1 VVPGGGVNHG
11 GQVGGGLSPGLGGS
25 VVGGSVDGGGELGG
39 SVDGGGELGG
49 SVDGGGELGG
59 SVDGGGELGGSDGG
73 DDSAGTGLD
82 GDGLFELAGHV
93 GAGAELVS
101 RGTTSA
107 GRGGCRVAAGRAGAD
122 GRAEAAR
129 CGGRGGGRLDEA
141 CWTGITVAP
150 SGPGTISVRQAA
162 PAISAATA
170 ATAGPNSSAAHHG
183 CLRYWPQ
190 SPVASQDRTPRT
202 AAMAPPLRG
211 HRQAVSGLAM
221 W

>member
-1 VVPGGGVNHG
+1 M
-11 GQVGGGLSPGLGGS
+11 
-25 VVGGSVDGGGELGG
+25 
-39 SVDGGGELGG
+39 
-49 SVDGGGELGG
+49 
-59 SVDGGGELGGSDGG
+59 
-73 DDSAGTGLD
+73 
-82 GDGLFELAGHV
+82 
-93 GAGAELVS
+93 
-101 RGTTSA
+101 R
-107 GRGGCRVAAGRAGAD
+107 GRGR
-122 GRAEAAR
+122 
-129 CGGRGGGRLDEA
+129 GRLDEA

>member
-25 VVGGSVDGGGELGG
+25 VVGGSVVGGSVVGGSVDGGSVDGG
-39 SVDGGGELGG
+39 SVDGGGELG
-49 SVDGGGELGG
+49 
-59 SVDGGGELGGSDGG
+59 GG

-141 CWTGITVAP
+141 CRAGITVAP

>member
-25 VVGGSVDGGGELGG
+25 VVGGSVDGGGA
-39 SVDGGGELGG
+39 V
-49 SVDGGGELGG
+49 V
-59 SVDGGGELGGSDGG
+59 GGSDGG

-82 GDGLFELAGHV
+82 GDGLFELAGHA

-129 CGGRGGGRLDEA
+129 CGGGGGGRLDEA
-141 CWTGITVAP
+141 CRAGITVAP

-202 AAMAPPLRG
+202 AVMAPPLRG

>member
-1 VVPGGGVNHG
+1 MIPGGGVNHG

-25 VVGGSVDGGGELGG
+25 VVGGPVDGGGELGP
-39 SVDGGGELGG
+39 VDGGGA
-49 SVDGGGELGG
+49 V
-59 SVDGGGELGGSDGG
+59 VGGSDGG

-107 GRGGCRVAAGRAGAD
+107 GRGGCRAAAGRAGAD

>member
-1 VVPGGGVNHG
+1 MVPGGGVNHG

-49 SVDGGGELGG
+49 GDDS
-59 SVDGGGELGGSDGG
+59 G

-202 AAMAPPLRG
+202 AVMAPPLRG
-211 HRQAVSGLAM
+211 HRQAASGLAM

>member
-1 VVPGGGVNHG
+1 MR
-11 GQVGGGLSPGLGGS
+11 GQ
-25 VVGGSVDGGGELGG
+25 
-39 SVDGGGELGG
+39 
-49 SVDGGGELGG
+49 
-59 SVDGGGELGGSDGG
+59 
-73 DDSAGTGLD
+73 
-82 GDGLFELAGHV
+82 
-93 GAGAELVS
+93 
-101 RGTTSA
+101 
-107 GRGGCRVAAGRAGAD
+107 GR
-122 GRAEAAR
+122 
-129 CGGRGGGRLDEA
+129 GRLDEA

-202 AAMAPPLRG
+202 AVMAPPLRG